1 MAKNK
6 IKKTV
11 LASALTLSV
20 VLPMGME
27 KPSYANALNEDIVKL
42 RLLETT
48 DIHVNLMNYD
58 YYQDKAVDKYGLAR
72 TASLVKA
79 ARAESENS
87 MLFDNGDLIQG
98 NPLGDYV
105 AKIKGLKDG
114 ETHPVY
120 KAMNLLQYDVG
131 NIGNHEFNYG
141 LDFLKKTLKGSE
153 FPYVNANVYIDDQD
167 NNPNNDQNYFD
178 PYLIIDKKVKDQ
190 DGQEHTIK
198 VGVIGFV
205 PPQIMNWDKAHLEG
219 KVIAKDMVE
228 SAKKFVP
235 EMKAKGADVI
245 VAIPHSGLGTMEE
258 GQMKENATYDLT
270 KVDGIDAVLFGH
282 SHGVFP
288 SAQYKDMPGAD
299 VEKGTVNGVA
309 SVMPGFWGSH
319 LGIVDL
325 ELKNENGKWTVV
337 NGRSETRSITTADG
351 KPTVE
356 SDADIVNAVKD
367 EHEGTLKW
375 VRSAVGKTTA
385 PINSYFA
392 LVQDDPSV
400 QIVANAQKWYLENK
414 IKGTEYEKVPVL
426 SAAAPF
432 KAGARMGSDYYTDI
446 PAGDIAIK
454 NVSDLYLYP
463 NTLSAVLID
472 GAGVKEWLEMSAGQF
487 NQIDP
492 KAGTKEQ
499 PLVNPAF
506 PTFNFDVIEGVT
518 YDIDV
523 TQPAK
528 YGTDGKVANPNA
540 NRIKNL
546 KFNGKNIDPKQKF
559 LVATN
564 NYRAGGGG
572 NFPGIN
578 AQKIAVETPD
588 ENRGIVI
595 DYIMNLKEINPS
607 ADQNW
612 GFAAINDDV
621 NVMFETSPNAK
632 KYTEGSDKFKYVKQL
647 DSGFAQ
653 FSIDMKGKENGE
665 VGKEFKDVPKNHW
678 AYEYIQSLTAKGII
692 LGKTDGTF
700 APNATVKRGEF
711 AAFIARTLGLKPK
724 GKAPF
729 KDVPANMEKDI
740 AAVYEAGIISG
751 MSKDK
756 FAPHKPVTREQMAA
770 MTVKA
775 LEVKTGKTFTA
786 TKPANFKDNKH
797 IHQEFKNDIDVAVEQ
812 NMISGYRNETFM
824 PKKSSTRAEAAK
836 VIYKLDQ
843 YR

>member
-1 MAKNK
+1 M
-6 IKKTV
+6 I
-11 LASALTLSV
+11 
-20 VLPMGME
+20 PMGME
-27 KPSYANALNEDIVKL
+27 KTAYANELDEDIVKL

-58 YYQDKAVDKYGLAR
+58 YYQDKEVDKYGLAR

-79 ARAESENS
+79 ARAESQNS

-105 AKIKGLKDG
+105 AKEKGLKDG

-141 LDFLKKTLKGSE
+141 LDFLEKTLKGSN
-153 FPYVNANVYIDDQD
+153 FPYVNANVYIDDKD
-167 NNPNNDQNYFD
+167 NNPNNDKNYFD

-190 DGQEHTIK
+190 DGEEHTIK
-198 VGVIGFV
+198 VGVIGFA

-219 KVIAKDMVE
+219 EVIAKDMVE
-228 SAKKFVP
+228 TAEKFVP

-245 VAIPHSGLGTMEE
+245 VAIPHSGLGTIEE
-258 GQMKENATYDLT
+258 GKMKENATYDLT

-288 SAQYKDMPGAD
+288 SDQYKDLKGAD
-299 VEKGTVNGVA
+299 VEKGTVNGVPA
-309 SVMPGFWGSH
+309 VMPGFWGSH
-319 LGIVDL
+319 LGVVDL
-325 ELKNENGKWTVV
+325 ELQNENGEWKVID
-337 NGRSETRSITTADG
+337 GQSETRSITTADG

-356 SDADIVNAVKD
+356 SDPEIVNAVKD
-367 EHEGTLKW
+367 EHEGTLEW

-432 KAGARMGSDYYTDI
+432 KAGARMGPDYYTDI

-463 NTLSAVLID
+463 NTLNAVLID

-492 KAGTKEQ
+492 KVGAKEQ
-499 PLVNPAF
+499 ALVNPAF
-506 PTFNFDVIEGVT
+506 PTYNFDVIDGVA
-518 YDIDV
+518 YEIDV

-528 YGTDGKVANPNA
+528 YGTDGKVVNPNA

-546 KFNGKNIDPKQKF
+546 KFKGKNIDPKQKF

-578 AQKIAVETPD
+578 AESIAIETPD
-588 ENRGIVI
+588 ENRSIVI
-595 DYIMNLKEINPS
+595 DYIMEMKEINPS

-612 GFAAINDDV
+612 GFAPINEGL
-621 NVMFETSPNAK
+621 NVTFETSPNAK

-653 FSIDMKGKENGE
+653 FSIDMKGESHPTNPGE
-665 VGKEFKDVPKNHW
+665 VEKDFKDVPKDHW
-678 AYEYIQSLTAKGII
+678 AYEYIHSLASKGII

-700 APNATVKRGEF
+700 APNATVTRGEF
-711 AAFIARTLGLKPK
+711 ATFIARTLDLKPK
-724 GKAPF
+724 GKSPF
-729 KDVPANMEKDI
+729 KDVPKNMEKDI
-740 AAVYEAGIISG
+740 TAVYEAGIISG
-751 MSKDK
+751 VSKDK
-756 FAPHKPVTREQMAA
+756 FAPNKPVTREQMAA
-770 MTVKA
+770 MTVEA
-775 LEVKTGKTFTA
+775 LEVKTGKKFTA
-786 TKPANFKDNKH
+786 SKPANFKDSKQ
-797 IHQEFKNDIDVAVEQ
+797 IHKEFKDEIDVAVEQ
-812 NMISGYRNETFM
+812 EIMSGYSNQKFM

-843 YR
+843 YK

>member
-1 MAKNK
+1 M
-6 IKKTV
+6 
-11 LASALTLSV
+11 
-20 VLPMGME
+20 ME
-27 KPSYANALNEDIVKL
+27 KPTYVNALNEDIVKL

-48 DIHVNLMNYD
+48 DIHVNLVNYD

-79 ARAESENS
+79 ARAENENS

-105 AKIKGLKDG
+105 AKVKGLEDG

-120 KAMNLLQYDVG
+120 KAMNLMQYDVG

-141 LDFLKKTLKGSE
+141 LDFLEKTLKGSD
-153 FPYVNANVYIDDQD
+153 FPYVSANVYIDDKD
-167 NNPNNDQNYFD
+167 NDPTNDKNYFD

-190 DGQEHTIK
+190 DGEEHTIK

-219 KVIAKDMVE
+219 KVIAKDIVE
-228 SAKKFVP
+228 SAEKFVP

-245 VAIPHSGLGTMEE
+245 VAIPHSGLGTIEE
-258 GQMKENATYDLT
+258 GKMKENATSDLT

-288 SAQYKDMPGAD
+288 SEQYKDIPGAD
-299 VEKGTVNGVA
+299 IEKGTVNGIA

-325 ELKNENGKWTVV
+325 ELKNENGKWQVV
-337 NGRSETRSITTADG
+337 DGRSETRSITTADG

-356 SDADIVNAVKD
+356 SDPAIVDAVKH
-367 EHEGTLKW
+367 EHEGTLEW
-375 VRSAVGKTTA
+375 VRSAVGTTTA

-414 IKGTEYEKVPVL
+414 IKGTEYENVPVL

-432 KAGARMGSDYYTDI
+432 KAGARMGPDYYTDI

-463 NTLSAVLID
+463 NTLSAVLVD

-492 KAGTKEQ
+492 KAGAKEQ
-499 PLVNPAF
+499 ALVNPVF
-506 PTFNFDVIEGVT
+506 PTYNFDVIEGVT

-523 TQPAK
+523 TEPVK
-528 YGTDGKVANPNA
+528 YGIDGKVVNPNA

-572 NFPGIN
+572 NFPGIS
-578 AQKIAVETPD
+578 AETLAIETPD
-588 ENRGIVI
+588 ESRGIVI
-595 DYIMNLKEINPS
+595 DYMMEMKEINPS
-607 ADQNW
+607 ADKNW
-612 GFAAINDDV
+612 GFASINDNV
-621 NVMFETSPNAK
+621 NVTFETSPSAK

-653 FSIDMKGKENGE
+653 FSIDMKGQETGTGE
-665 VGKEFKDVPKNHW
+665 KDFKDVPTNHW
-678 AYEYIQSLTAKGII
+678 AYKYIQSLTSKGII

-700 APNATVKRGEF
+700 APNASVKRGEF
-711 AAFIARTLGLKPK
+711 ALFIARALDLKSN

-729 KDVPANMEKDI
+729 KDVPKNMEKEI

-751 MSKDK
+751 MSKDQ
-756 FAPHKPVTREQMAA
+756 FAPYKPVTREQMAT
-770 MTVKA
+770 MTVRA
-775 LEVKTGKTFTA
+775 LEVKAGKQFTA
-786 TKPANFKDNKH
+786 SKPANFKDNKQ
-797 IHQEFKNDIDVAVEQ
+797 IRQEFKDEIDVAVEQ
-812 NMISGYRNETFM
+812 NIISGYNNQKFM

-843 YR
+843 YK